1 MRKLN
6 FILISIITL
15 SLMMTIF
22 SSCGADDDECTD
34 TAMDYNGTWVGRYK
48 IFIIPIDENDTLVV
62 TSSGNSVTLKSSLL
76 GGSEFEAEYD
86 PITGQIM
93 IDTVKFDEFYFGNDT
108 FFDITVSQGR
118 ASLTGDCET
127 MFLNLTGVSVESG
140 TVNLPSDFDYDDL
153 NNVTLST
160 DNQHPLKK
168 Q

>member
-6 FILISIITL
+6 FLLISIITL
-15 SLMMTIF
+15 SVMMTML
-22 SSCGADDDECTD
+22 SSCGADDTECTE

-48 IFIIPIDENDTLVV
+48 IFIIPINENDTLVI
-62 TSSGNSVTLKSSLL
+62 TSSGNNVTLKSSLL
-76 GGSEFEAEYD
+76 GDTEFDAEYD
-86 PITGQIM
+86 PITGQIL
-93 IDTVKFDEFYFGNDT
+93 IEDVSFPEFYFEDDT
-108 FFDITVSQGR
+108 FFNITVSQGR

-140 TVNLPSDFDYDDL
+140 TVNLPGDFDYDDL
-153 NNVTLST
+153 NDVTLST